1 MRVDETL
8 NNPNF
13 DPHPSVPDLLEWM
26 SNRGGS
32 KEIQTAAKVAKQLYA
47 RWLGDNK
54 ARVDVAKDQ
63 FDLFGEIAA

>member
-13 DPHPSVPDLLEWM
+13 DPHPAVPDLLDWM

-32 KEIQTAAKVAKQLYA
+32 SEIQSAARVAKQLYA
-47 RWLGDNK
+47 KWIGENK
-54 ARVDVAKDQ
+54 VRVRTAHEQ
-63 FDLFGEIAA
+63 FDMFAEAA